1 MTWAL
6 VAVDVPAAGRG
17 VADGG
22 LPVGRAGASHG
33 EPRRGLA
40 CAAGVGLP

>member
-1 MTWAL
+1 MSWPL

-22 LPVGRAGASHG
+22 LPVGRAGASYG
-33 EPRRGLA
+33 EPRRRLA